1 MVNEVIEII
10 KDEFSPLIEVTGD
23 TAIKNDLQLDS
34 FEIINLICILEDKY
48 KIEIGEMDIFSLVK
62 VSDIS
67 DYIANKIV
75 HLPFAHQSQKLQ
87 N

>member
-48 KIEIGEMDIFSLVK
+48 KIEIGVMDIFSLVK